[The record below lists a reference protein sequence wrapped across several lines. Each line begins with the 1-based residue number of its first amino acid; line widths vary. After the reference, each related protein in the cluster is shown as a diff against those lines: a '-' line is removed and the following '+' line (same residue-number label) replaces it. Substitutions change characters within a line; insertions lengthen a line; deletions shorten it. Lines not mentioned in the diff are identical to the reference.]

1 MIPPNYIPPFT
12 IYVPNPWYA
21 FAPFGGGTPSW
32 TPKLAIDLWLC
43 SYIDSEVDKI
53 FFFFFRWR
61 ASGEDMNRA
70 SYQEKRRTLVSNGTF
85 FFSFFQPVRPHHPSL
100 SIPTP
105 DDHEQEARLKA
116 QVEDLSR
123 QLQEC
128 QSQRRPIKLRQTRKR
143 PASQAY
149 TEALG
154 IKRESADEGGWRNPR
169 RRRGPRGKGRVGQ
182 DAGNWSSKQAGW

>member
-1 MIPPNYIPPFT
+1 
-12 IYVPNPWYA
+12 
-21 FAPFGGGTPSW
+21 
-32 TPKLAIDLWLC
+32 
-43 SYIDSEVDKI
+43 
-53 FFFFFRWR
+53 
-61 ASGEDMNRA
+61 MNRA
-70 SYQEKRRTLVSNGTF
+70 SYQEKRRTLVSNVTPPLPPLATPTPTPVWWIRHLL
-85 FFSFFQPVRPHHPSL
+85 FQPVRPHHPSL

-182 DAGNWSSKQAGW
+182 DAGN